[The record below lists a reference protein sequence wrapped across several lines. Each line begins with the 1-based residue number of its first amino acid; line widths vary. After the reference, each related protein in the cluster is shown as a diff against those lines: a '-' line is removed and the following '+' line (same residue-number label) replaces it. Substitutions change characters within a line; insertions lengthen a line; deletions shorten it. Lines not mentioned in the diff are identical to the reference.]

1 MLSYF
6 MVPTLNKILAF
17 VITILLLTSCSD
29 RKDFNQKL
37 QSDAIWYKQAN
48 VDHGSRII
56 MQSINEGVAISRGA
70 GYDIKGNLYQLKHGK
85 WESVF
90 KFDYSDNPQIAY
102 NEEKIWF
109 IHHETHHNFW
119 HPRFFEYDGSK
130 FNEIILP
137 KVMWDATDYSM
148 WNGIEILEDGTAWM
162 IGQLGNILFYDGKVW
177 SEFESPLKNV
187 ERTSI
192 YFGDLNDI
200 EMVSKD
206 LGWAVGR
213 EGVIIKFE
221 NGKWNRIDSP
231 VETDLR
237 KISMIDASNGWI
249 VGDRGTILK
258 FENGKWQYFEN
269 NYRVSFTSVI
279 SDGLK
284 KAWITGTR
292 STLLEWDGLEWKEI
306 ESIKSFEDIFE
317 DVDFIKDAND
327 DYKIW
332 VIGQAGIYT
341 TSQNLGFSFTDITT
355 ASSIRK
361 EGRAATFF
369 DGNSDGFN
377 DLAIISDGGPNLV
390 YKNLGNNVFSE
401 ISREQIGITNASL
414 NQSLVLG
421 DLDKDNKFDLLEIL
435 DDLNYNLAFGKGEF
449 NFAEDAERSKLELEI
464 IDATLALTSAKFI
477 DFNNDGNLDI
487 YISNFSRE
495 DMLFENDGYG
505 NFTNIYKQTGI
516 NKKLNRQAYGVVIND
531 FNNDMLADILIVY
544 RFAENNKFLELYL
557 NKGNFTF
564 EEKESEVFRSN
575 QNLIS
580 MSAISADFNND
591 GTQDI
596 FLFNG
601 GKTPMLLLNDGDAN
615 FTNYSTE
622 AGFIE
627 AIQHPEPT
635 GGILNA
641 ADVNNDGYI
650 DIYISSKLYLNSPG
664 LKFTEVSEQIGL
676 SFTGNPSFGDI
687 DKDGDLDLFIGISKN
702 SAPAGETAKL
712 YRNNL
717 SEGNSIKIKFNAD
730 KSNRTAIGTKVSL
743 VGKNKNSEEA
753 YRNTKYFGF
762 GESPLSQQNISEL
775 HFGLIDTLNYLIEVE
790 YPSGIKIEINNIEP
804 NKTYTV
810 TESSLVNHYI
820 TRIRDSIQRSINLAD
835 WKLTSIKLFL
845 LIFTSMVIYQQIRK
859 WKSNRIISSWYFI
872 ITIFVFFLLLIHF
885 TLKTNFYFEW
895 ILPIVL
901 PSLFMFAFAYY
912 SNRYIEERE
921 SKYISH
927 FKLMEIL
934 GVGGMGK
941 VFKALDSKNN
951 KLVAIKIINPTL
963 LKDEENKRRLNSEGR
978 LLSSIDH
985 KNIVKV
991 FEFGETEEHSYI
1003 AMEYLSGG
1011 TLEEF
1016 VANNFPLDKGTF
1028 KKIAIE
1034 ICEGLIIIH
1043 ENNVLHRDLKSQN
1056 IMFDENNS
1064 IRIMDFGL
1072 SKSPLVSTMTSL
1084 GTVVGTLGYVA
1095 PEQITNI
1102 QIDQRTDIF
1111 SFGVILYQ
1119 MLTKKLPFTGENEMA
1134 LIHSI
1139 FNTIPPYPSELNN
1152 SVEKT
1157 IDNIVMKCI
1166 EKDIDKR
1173 YNSASQ
1179 IKKDLLKI

>member
-1 MLSYF
+1 
-6 MVPTLNKILAF
+6 MVINKHKIVLI
-17 VITILLLTSCSD
+17 VITLLLITSCSD
-29 RKDFNQKL
+29 QKDFNEKM

-48 VDHGSRII
+48 VDLGSKII
-56 MQSINEGVAISRGA
+56 MRSVDEGNAISRGA

-102 NEEKIWF
+102 NEDKIWF

-119 HPRFFEYDGSK
+119 HPRFYEYDGNETK
-130 FNEIILP
+130 EIILP
-137 KVMWDATDYSM
+137 KVMWDETDYSM
-148 WNGIEILEDGTAWM
+148 WNGIEILDDGTAWM
-162 IGQLGNILFYDGKVW
+162 IGQLGNILYYDGKVW
-177 SEFESPLKNV
+177 SEFDSPLKNV

-200 EMVSKD
+200 EMISKD
-206 LGWAVGR
+206 LGWSVGR

-221 NGKWNRIDSP
+221 NGKWNIIASP

-237 KISMIDASNGWI
+237 KISMIDSSNGWI

-258 FENGKWQYFEN
+258 LENGEWQYFEN
-269 NYRVSFTSVI
+269 DYRVSFSSVV
-279 SDGLK
+279 SDGIN

-292 STLLEWDGLEWKEI
+292 STLLEWDGNTWKEI
-306 ESIKSFEDIFE
+306 ESIKSFNDIFE
-317 DVDFIKDAND
+317 DVAFVKDAND
-327 DYKIW
+327 EYKIW
-332 VIGQAGIYT
+332 VIGHAGIYT

-355 ASSIRK
+355 AASIRN
-361 EGRAATFF
+361 EGRSATYF
-369 DGNSDGFN
+369 DGNNDGLN
-377 DLAIISDGGPNLV
+377 DLAIISDGGPNLI

-414 NQSLVLG
+414 NQTLILG
-421 DLDKDNKFDLLEIL
+421 DLDKDGKLDLLEIL

-449 NFAEDAERSKLELEI
+449 NFSDDLERSILELEI

-495 DMLFENDGYG
+495 DMLFRNDGYG
-505 NFTNIYKQTGI
+505 NFTNIYHETGI
-516 NKKLNRQAYGVVIND
+516 NKKLNRQAYGVIIND

-557 NKGNFTF
+557 NKGDFTF
-564 EEKESEVFRSN
+564 EEKESEVFKSN

-596 FLFNG
+596 FVFNY
-601 GKTPMLLLNDGDAN
+601 GKTPMLLLNDGNAN
-615 FTNYSTE
+615 FTNVSSE
-622 AGFIE
+622 AGFTE

-650 DIYISSKLYLNSPG
+650 DIFISSKLYLNSPG
-664 LKFTEVSEQIGL
+664 LKFTEVSEQVGL

-687 DKDGDLDLFIGISKN
+687 DNDGDMDLFIGISKN

-712 YRNNL
+712 FRNNL
-717 SEGNSIKIKFNAD
+717 SEGNSIKVKLNTD

-743 VGKNKNSEEA
+743 VGKNENSEEA

-790 YPSGIKIEINNIEP
+790 YPSGIKKEINNIEP

-810 TESSLVNHYI
+810 TESSFFNHYI
-820 TRIRDSIQRSINLAD
+820 TLTRNSIQRSVNLLD
-835 WKLTSIKLFL
+835 WKLSAVKL
-845 LIFTSMVIYQQIRK
+845 LILILASLFIYRQTRK
-859 WKSNRIISSWYFI
+859 WKSYRIIKRWYFNLSI
-872 ITIFVFFLLLIHF
+872 LIFFLFLIHI

-895 ILPIVL
+895 ILPIILPALFVL
-901 PSLFMFAFAYY
+901 VFVYY
-912 SNRYIEERE
+912 TNKYIEERE

-927 FKLMEIL
+927 FKLLEIL
-934 GVGGMGK
+934 GIGGMGK
-941 VFKALDSKNN
+941 VFKALDTQNN
-951 KLVAIKIINPTL
+951 KLVALKIINPTL

-991 FEFGETEEHSYI
+991 FEFGETEEHSFI

-1011 TLEEF
+1011 TLDEF
-1016 VANNFPLDKGTF
+1016 VENNFPLDKELF

-1034 ICEGLIIIH
+1034 VCDGLIIIH

-1056 IMFDENNS
+1056 IMFDESNC

-1102 QIDQRTDIF
+1102 QVDQRTDIF

-1139 FNTIPPYPSELNN
+1139 FNTNPPRPSELNN
-1152 SVEKT
+1152 SVEKI

-1173 YNSASQ
+1173 YNSASK
-1179 IKKDLLKI
+1179 IKEDLLKI

>member
-1 MLSYF
+1 
-6 MVPTLNKILAF
+6 MVLTKHKILLI
-17 VITILLLTSCSD
+17 VITLLLITSCSEQ
-29 RKDFNQKL
+29 KDFIEKK

-48 VDHGSRII
+48 VDLGSKII
-56 MQSINEGVAISRGA
+56 MRSVDEGIAISRGA
-70 GYDIKGNLYQLKHGK
+70 GYDIKGNLYQLKNGK

-102 NEEKIWF
+102 NEDKIWF

-119 HPRFFEYDGSK
+119 HPRFYEYDGNQ

-137 KVMWDATDYSM
+137 KVMWDEIDYSM
-148 WNGIEILEDGTAWM
+148 WNGIEILDDGTAWM
-162 IGQLGNILFYDGKVW
+162 IGQLGNILYFDGNVW

-200 EMVSKD
+200 EMLSTD
-206 LGWAVGR
+206 FGWAVGR

-237 KISMIDASNGWI
+237 KISMIDSNNGWI

-258 FENGKWQYFEN
+258 FQNGEWKYFEN
-269 NYRVSFTSVI
+269 DFRVSFSSVI
-279 SDGLK
+279 TDGID
-284 KAWITGTR
+284 KAWIVGTR
-292 STLLEWDGLEWKEI
+292 STLIEWNGEKWNEI
-306 ESIKSFEDIFE
+306 ESIKSFNDIFE
-317 DVDFIKDAND
+317 DVAFAKDEND
-327 DYKIW
+327 EYKIW

-355 ASSIRK
+355 AASIRN
-361 EGRAATFF
+361 EGRSATFF
-369 DGNSDGFN
+369 DGNNDGFN
-377 DLAIISDGGPNLV
+377 DLAIISDGGPNLI

-401 ISREQIGITNASL
+401 ISREQIGNTNASL
-414 NQSLVLG
+414 NQTLILG
-421 DLDKDNKFDLLEIL
+421 DLDRDNKLDLLEIL

-449 NFAEDAERSKLELEI
+449 HFSDDPERSKLELGI

-477 DFNNDGNLDI
+477 DFDNDGNLDI

-495 DMLFENDGYG
+495 DMLFKNDGYG
-505 NFTNIYKQTGI
+505 NFTNIYNETGI
-516 NKKLNRQAYGVVIND
+516 NKKLNRQAYGVIVND

-544 RFAENNKFLELYL
+544 RFAENHKFVELYL
-557 NKGNFTF
+557 NKGNFRF
-564 EEKESEVFRSN
+564 EEKEADAFKSN

-580 MSAISADFNND
+580 MSAVSADFNND
-591 GTQDI
+591 GSQDI
-596 FLFNG
+596 FVFNS
-601 GKTPMLLLNDGDAN
+601 GKIPVLLLNDGNAN
-615 FTNYSTE
+615 FTDVSLQT
-622 AGFIE
+622 GFTE

-635 GGILNA
+635 GGIVNA

-650 DIYISSKLYLNSPG
+650 DIFVSSKLYLNSPEFV
-664 LKFTEVSEQIGL
+664 FTEVSEQVGI

-687 DKDGDLDLFIGISKN
+687 DNGGDLDLFIGISKN
-702 SAPAGETAKL
+702 SASIGESAKL
-712 YRNNL
+712 FRNNL
-717 SEGNSIKIKFNAD
+717 SHGNSVKVRFNTD
-730 KSNRTAIGTKVSL
+730 KSNRTAIGSKVSL
-743 VGKNKNSEEA
+743 IGKNENSEEV

-762 GESPLSQQNISEL
+762 GEAPLSQQNISEL
-775 HFGLIDTLNYLIEVE
+775 HFGLIDSLSYSMKVE
-790 YPSGIKIEINNIEP
+790 FPSSVKREISNIQP

-810 TESSLVNHYI
+810 TESSFINHHV
-820 TRIRDSIQRSINLAD
+820 TTTKNSIQRSINLVD
-835 WKLTSIKLFL
+835 WNLAVVKLFL
-845 LIFTSMVIYQQIRK
+845 LIFVSMFIYRQTRQ
-859 WKSNRIISSWYFI
+859 WKSSRIIKQWYFI
-872 ITIFVFFLLLIHF
+872 LTIIVFFMLIIHF
-885 TLKTNFYFEW
+885 TLKTNLYFEW
-895 ILPIVL
+895 LLPIILPAIFVL
-901 PSLFMFAFAYY
+901 GFSYY
-912 SNRYIEERE
+912 SSKYLEERE

-941 VFKALDSKNN
+941 VFKAFDTQNN
-951 KLVAIKIINPTL
+951 KLVALKIINPTL
-963 LKDEENKRRLNSEGR
+963 LKDKENKRRLNSEGR

-991 FEFGETEEHSYI
+991 FEFGETEDHSFI
-1003 AMEYLSGG
+1003 AMEYLTGG
-1011 TLEEF
+1011 TLEQFIE
-1016 VANNFPLDKGTF
+1016 NYFPLDKELF
-1028 KKIAIE
+1028 KNIAIE
-1034 ICEGLIIIH
+1034 ICEGLITIH
-1043 ENNVLHRDLKSQN
+1043 DNNVLHRDLKSQN
-1056 IMFDENNS
+1056 IMFDENHS

-1102 QIDQRTDIF
+1102 QVDQRTDIF

-1139 FNTIPPYPSELNN
+1139 FNTIPPLPSELNN
-1152 SVEKT
+1152 FVGKE

-1173 YNSASQ
+1173 YYSASK
-1179 IKKDLLKI
+1179 IKEDLLKI